1 MLNLFVHFTH
11 VLISLDKVKDSHIS
25 IHNISKIL
33 NDNIIKMEL
42 ETAPDPE
49 IEVKEKSRKKLHRSM
64 NKPLPE
70 SMDLKLFLFC

>member
-1 MLNLFVHFTH
+1 
-11 VLISLDKVKDSHIS
+11 
-25 IHNISKIL
+25 
-33 NDNIIKMEL
+33 MEL

-49 IEVKEKSRKKLHRSM
+49 IDVKEKSRKKLHRSM